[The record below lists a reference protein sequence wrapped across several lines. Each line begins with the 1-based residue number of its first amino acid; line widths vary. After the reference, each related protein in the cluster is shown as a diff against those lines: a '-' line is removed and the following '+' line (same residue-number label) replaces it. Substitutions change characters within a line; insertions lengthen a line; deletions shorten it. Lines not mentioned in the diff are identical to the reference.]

1 MLAVN
6 YSSMRDNFKD
16 YCDKVTDDYETV
28 IVTRKNDKNVVMI
41 SLEEYNNMKENLYI
55 MSNKK
60 DYDRLVTSKKQ
71 LEAGKKLV
79 TKSIAELRTL
89 EKWVKT

>member
-71 LEAGKKLV
+71 LEAGKGTV
-79 TKSIAELRTL
+79 AKSIEQLRQL
-89 EKWVKT
+89 EDE

>member
-71 LEAGKKLV
+71 LKVGKGLV
-79 TKSIAELRTL
+79 TKSMADLRTF
-89 EKWVKT
+89 EK

>member
-89 EKWVKT
+89 EK

>member
-28 IVTRKNDKNVVMI
+28 IITRKNDKNVVMI

-60 DYDRLVTSKKQ
+60 DYDRLVESKKQ
-71 LEAGKKLV
+71 LELGKGIIA
-79 TKSIAELRTL
+79 KSMAELRKL
-89 EKWVKT
+89 EDE

>member
-1 MLAVN
+1 MLVVN
-6 YSSMRDNFKD
+6 YSNMRDNFKD

-28 IVTRKNDKNVVMI
+28 IVTRKNGKNVVMI

-71 LEAGKKLV
+71 LEAGKGTV
-79 TKSIAELRTL
+79 AKSIEELRQL
-89 EKWVKT
+89 EDE